1 MIPGHSFSEKKL
13 IVVIFLILTL
23 CMEVFSADIDNT
35 VKSGNKKEGVV
46 EKASPGWGHKILFY
60 IPNRLLDICDI
71 VRARV
76 RVGPGLSYSLSF
88 TKRASFFIGDYN
100 TVYAGLPGP
109 RTPHKFV
116 SPIGREK
123 QKGIIIM
130 GIDATDDTPYP
141 PKHSVT
147 ECQIGGQ
154 LLIVGADAGIDFWE
168 IADFFSGLVMID
180 LRKDDI

>member
-1 MIPGHSFSEKKL
+1 MKS
-13 IVVIFLILTL
+13 LILTIIFITTIVA
-23 CMEVFSADIDNT
+23 CPISTHAANTNKTDIT
-35 VKSGNKKEGVV
+35 VNATTDKPAKKH
-46 EKASPGWGHKILFY
+46 SLGHKILFY

-76 RVGPGLSYSLSF
+76 RIGPGLSYSLSF

-100 TVYAGLPGP
+100 TIYAGLPGP
-109 RTPHKFV
+109 RTPRKFV

-130 GIDATDDTPYP
+130 GVDATDDTPYP
-141 PKHSVT
+141 PKHSST

-154 LLIVGADAGIDFWE
+154 LLIVGADAGFDFWE
-168 IADFFSGLVMID
+168 VADFFSGLVMID